1 MSPSRSAVSVSVPS
15 PLRSY
20 TGGEAKITLDGE
32 SLDSLFREMDRLY
45 PGVRFRM
52 IDEMGNVRRHIKVYV
67 NGDATDDLEHPLQG
81 GDEVF
86 LVAALSGG

>member
-1 MSPSRSAVSVSVPS
+1 MSSSRPSISVSVPS

-20 TGGEAKITLDGE
+20 TDGEARVTLVGD
-32 SLDSLFREMDRLY
+32 SLKSLFREMDRQY

-52 IDEMGNVRRHIKVYV
+52 IDEMGSVRRHIKVYV
-67 NGDATDDLEHPLQG
+67 NGDATDDLDHPLQG